1 MASHSGIPVLTG
13 ANRSSAKSDAN
24 LHSLNYFDNI
34 GNMDKSTAINVLSAL
49 AQDTRLEIFRHLAQT
64 GPQPAGQI
72 GEPFGLPLATLSFHL
87 KTLQQA
93 GLLDC
98 RREGRQL
105 IYQARCGVIVEL
117 LAYLTEHCCNLPA
130 VESTISLTPLENF
143 TRKPAAMPQDS
154 IYNVLFLCTGNSARS
169 ILAEVLMNHHG
180 QGRFRAFSAGSH
192 PTGRVNPYAVR
203 LLELQGLSIEGLRS
217 KSWDEF
223 ATPEAPSLDFVFTVC
238 DNAAGEVCPFWPG
251 QPMTAH
257 WGVEDPA
264 AIESNDVQ
272 KMLAFR
278 KAFRELEN
286 RIKIFV
292 SLPIPS
298 LDKIRLQA
306 RLDEIGRTVLE
317 HNE

>member
-1 MASHSGIPVLTG
+1 
-13 ANRSSAKSDAN
+13 
-24 LHSLNYFDNI
+24 
-34 GNMDKSTAINVLSAL
+34 MDKSTAIAVLGAL

-93 GLLDC
+93 RLLDC

-117 LAYLTEHCCNLPA
+117 MAYLTEHCCNLP
-130 VESTISLTPLENF
+130 VIDSTTLIPLETLN
-143 TRKPAAMPQDS
+143 RKPATMNQES
-154 IYNVLFLCTGNSARS
+154 VYNVLFLCTGNSARS
-169 ILAEVLMNHHG
+169 VLAEAVMNHLG
-180 QGRFRAFSAGSH
+180 QGRFCAFSAGSF
-192 PTGRVNPYAVR
+192 PTGQVHPLTLK
-203 LLELQGLSIEGLRS
+203 LLELQGLPTEGLRS

-223 ATPEAPSLDFVFTVC
+223 ATPDAPPLDFVFTVC
-238 DNAAGEVCPFWPG
+238 DKAANEVCPVWPG
-251 QPMTAH
+251 QPMSAH

-264 AIESNDVQ
+264 AAEGDEAQ

-278 KAFRELEN
+278 KALRELEN
-286 RIKIFV
+286 RIKIFT
-292 SLPIPS
+292 SLPIRS

-317 HNE
+317 PNA

>member
-1 MASHSGIPVLTG
+1 
-13 ANRSSAKSDAN
+13 
-24 LHSLNYFDNI
+24 
-34 GNMDKSTAINVLSAL
+34 MDKSTAITVLSAL
-49 AQDTRLEIFRHLAQT
+49 AQDTRLEIFRYLAQNA
-64 GPQPAGQI
+64 PQPAGQI
-72 GEPFGLPLATLSFHL
+72 GEVFGLPLATLSFHL

-105 IYQARCGVIVEL
+105 IYQARCAVIVEL
-117 LAYLTEHCCNLPA
+117 MGYLTEHCCNLP
-130 VESTISLTPLENF
+130 VPSPITSLLPLENL
-143 TRKPAAMPQDS
+143 TRKSAAMPQDS
-154 IYNVLFLCTGNSARS
+154 VYNVLFLCTGNSARS
-169 ILAEVLMNHHG
+169 ILAETLMNHHG

-192 PTGRVNPYAVR
+192 PTGRVNPYAIR
-203 LLELQGLSIEGLRS
+203 LLELQGLPIEGLCS

-223 ATPEAPSLDFVFTVC
+223 ATPEAPALDFVFTVC
-238 DNAAGEVCPFWPG
+238 DNAAGETCPFWPG

-264 AIESNDVQ
+264 AVEGDDVQ

-286 RIKIFV
+286 RIKIFA
-292 SLPIPS
+292 SLPFKS

-306 RLDEIGRTVLE
+306 RLDEIGQTVLE
-317 HNE
+317 QNA